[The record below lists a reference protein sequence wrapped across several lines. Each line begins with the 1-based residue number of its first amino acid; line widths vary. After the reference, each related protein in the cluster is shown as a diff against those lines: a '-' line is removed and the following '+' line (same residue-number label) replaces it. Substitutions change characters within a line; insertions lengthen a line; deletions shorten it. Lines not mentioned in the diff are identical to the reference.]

1 MTARTVKKEE
11 LHLPPETGWAK
22 ARRRNG
28 KAVRT
33 CIPPVEDNSVT
44 PPPRMLTE
52 GNIVRGDD

>member
-1 MTARTVKKEE
+1 VTARTVKKEE

-22 ARRRNG
+22 ARRRSG

-44 PPPRMLTE
+44 PPPHMLTE

>member
-1 MTARTVKKEE
+1 VTARTVKKEE

-22 ARRRNG
+22 ARRRSG
-28 KAVRT
+28 KAVHT

-44 PPPRMLTE
+44 PPPHMLTE